1 VFTFRFE
8 FFQLKKEAS
17 NKPVET
23 INVKLLNVAV
33 SSRLPSVIAS
43 SVWLIPEVR
52 NYLKWLHFE
61 EILEECENAEKYT
74 RGYLPSV
81 LRDKS
86 SGTTRDFSWEI
97 ILTETKGSP
106 TLLDVITTVCCRRE
120 GQNVQRSG
128 AKQIPPIGSIYSM
141 LLNQYNR
148 ELNLVQRINTVL
160 LASGQAE
167 TKVCFQLSIMHASLT
182 SPRGL

>member
-1 VFTFRFE
+1 MVFTFRFD
-8 FFQLKKEAS
+8 FFQLKNDAS
-17 NKPVET
+17 NKPVEA

-33 SSRLPSVIAS
+33 SPRLPSVVAS

-52 NYLKWLHFE
+52 NYLKRLHLE
-61 EILEECENAEKYT
+61 EILEERENAAKYT
-74 RGYLPSV
+74 RDHLPSV
-81 LRDKS
+81 RDKS
-86 SGTTRDFSWEI
+86 FETMRDFSWEL
-97 ILTETKGSP
+97 ILTEAKGSP
-106 TLLDVITTVCCRRE
+106 THLDVITAVCCRRE

-148 ELNLVQRINTVL
+148 KLNLVQRINTVL
-160 LASGQAE
+160 LANGQAE